1 MEERPPQTGKIK
13 LHNWRDFT
21 KVMKAMSGGQWIF
34 RGHKSDKYHLHS
46 GIDRYVDDIVQARS
60 KRGINTDKGTFAA
73 TLPRAE
79 HFAIASF
86 KAKALEFQ
94 EYNSNVSALLAMQHY
109 GAKTRF
115 LDFTTSIMVALFFAY
130 EEKMTGEERAIYA
143 VNYRTIIE
151 QGGWRKR
158 YLTYANRSDLK
169 DRGDEEAWWEL
180 ESQIENYYF
189 QKFMLEQAE
198 KIINNGHSTFGKG
211 IIPLYKACFNKRQ
224 MAQSGV
230 ELMPCTFDGFV
241 NNLAAVLGVDMK
253 LVDDPPNAGVTD
265 VSHMPDV
272 EKRFP
277 TSLIKFVFDPKME
290 DDAWRMLDQANI
302 NAATIYPDLEGV
314 AKSIRYNDCTL
325 GL

>member
-1 MEERPPQTGKIK
+1 MNNQQKTGTIK
-13 LHNWRDFT
+13 LHSWRDFT
-21 KVMKAMSGGQWIF
+21 KVMKIMGAGKWIY
-34 RGHKSDKYHLHS
+34 RGHKSVTYHLDS
-46 GIDRYVDDIVQARS
+46 GLDRYVRAIVDARN
-60 KRGINTDKGTFAA
+60 KRGIKTDIRTLALA
-73 TLPRAE
+73 LPRAE
-79 HFAIASF
+79 HFAIANF
-86 KAKALEFQ
+86 RAKAEEFH
-94 EYNSNVSALLAMQHY
+94 EWTTNVSALLAMQHY

-143 VNYRTIIE
+143 VNYRSIIE
-151 QGGWRKR
+151 KGGWRGR

-169 DRGDEEAWWEL
+169 DRGDEEVLWEL
-180 ESQIENYYF
+180 ELQIENYYF

-241 NNLAAVLGVDMK
+241 DNLAAVLGVDMK

-265 VSHMPDV
+265 VSHMTDV
-272 EKRFP
+272 EKLFP

-290 DDAWRMLDQANI
+290 DEAWRMLDQANI
-302 NAATIYPDLEGV
+302 NAATVYPDLEGV
-314 AKSIRYNDCTL
+314 AKSIRYNDRTL

>member
-1 MEERPPQTGKIK
+1 MNDQPKTGTIG
-13 LHNWRDFT
+13 LHSWRDFT
-21 KVMKAMSGGQWIF
+21 KVMKIMGAGKWIY
-34 RGHKSDKYHLHS
+34 RGHKSVTYHLDS
-46 GIDRYVDDIVQARS
+46 GLDRYVKDIVAARN
-60 KRGINTDKGTFAA
+60 KRGIKTDKRTLALA
-73 TLPRAE
+73 LPRAE
-79 HFAIASF
+79 HFAIANF
-86 KAKALEFQ
+86 RAKAEEFH
-94 EYNSNVSALLAMQHY
+94 EWTTNVSALLAMQHY

-151 QGGWRKR
+151 HGGWRER

-189 QKFMLEQAE
+189 QKFMLEEAE

-265 VSHMPDV
+265 VSHMTDV
-272 EKRFP
+272 EKHFP

-302 NAATIYPDLEGV
+302 NASTIYPDLVGI
-314 AKSIRYNDCTL
+314 AKSVRYNEGIL